1 MSKLDIE
8 DFNTDGLNTEE
19 NAPESVQQEAGEDA
33 ANAET
38 SGNENEDEKNAQE
51 NVPAQEDKKPVK
63 EAKKGKKKTI
73 LGWGI
78 YGAVLVAIYITFHF
92 FLMMARIPSES
103 MEPTIMV
110 HDWTIGDRNA
120 YNDEAPQRGDIVNFY
135 QAEEDTIMVKRVI
148 GLPGDTVSFEDDHV
162 HINGEELDES
172 AYLDD
177 DVLTECDETF
187 TVPDGCVFLLGD
199 NREVSLDARYWDDPY
214 ISYDDIKCQVDVI
227 IPFHKLSW
235 F

>member
-1 MSKLDIE
+1 MTEQNINIE
-8 DFNTDGLNTEE
+8 DLNEETNTTEDTSVEDANAAEANTEASDAKE
-19 NAPESVQQEAGEDA
+19 NDGSLVKDENKAPSRR
-33 ANAET
+33 
-38 SGNENEDEKNAQE
+38 
-51 NVPAQEDKKPVK
+51 
-63 EAKKGKKKTI
+63 KTL

-78 YGAVLVAIYITFHF
+78 YGAILVAIYITFHF

-120 YNDEAPQRGDIVNFY
+120 YTSEAPQRGDIINFY

-148 GLPGDTVSFEDDHV
+148 GLPGETVSFVNDHV
-162 HINGEELDES
+162 YIDGEPLDES
-172 AYLDD
+172 AYLAD

-187 TVPDGCVFLLGD
+187 TVPEGCVFLLGD
-199 NREVSLDARYWDDPY
+199 NREVSLDARYWENPY
-214 ISYDDIKCQVDVI
+214 ISYDDIKCEVKVI
-227 IPFHKLSW
+227 IPFHKLPW

>member
-1 MSKLDIE
+1 MSKLNIE
-8 DFNTDGLNTEE
+8 DFNAEDNNAQSTLQKPDEQAVNAESGVNE
-19 NAPESVQQEAGEDA
+19 NA
-33 ANAET
+33 
-38 SGNENEDEKNAQE
+38 DEENAQE
-51 NVPAQEDKKPVK
+51 NMPIPEEKKSVK
-63 EAKKGKKKTI
+63 DAPEGKKKKI

-78 YGAVLVAIYITFHF
+78 YGAILVAIYITFHF

-120 YNDEAPQRGDIVNFY
+120 YSDEAPQRGDIVNFY

-148 GLPGDTVSFEDDHV
+148 GLPGETVSFENDRV

-199 NREVSLDARYWDDPY
+199 NREVSLDARYWENPY
-214 ISYDDIKCQVDVI
+214 ISYEDIKCQVNVI
-227 IPFHKLSW
+227 IPFHKLPW

>member
-1 MSKLDIE
+1 MSKLNIE
-8 DFNTDGLNTEE
+8 DFNTEDLNTEE
-19 NAPESVQQEAGEDA
+19 NMQQEPDEGAAGIEA
-33 ANAET
+33 
-38 SGNENEDEKNAQE
+38 SENESADEKNAQE
-51 NVPAQEDKKPVK
+51 NVPAQEAKKPK
-63 EAKKGKKKTI
+63 DTQKGKKKSI

-120 YNDEAPQRGDIVNFY
+120 YTDEAPQRGDIINFY
-135 QAEEDTIMVKRVI
+135 QAEEDTVMVKRVI

-162 HINGEELDES
+162 HINGKELDES
-172 AYLDD
+172 AYLAD

-187 TVPDGCVFLLGD
+187 TVPDDCVFLLGD
-199 NREVSLDARYWDDPY
+199 NREVSLDARYWDNPY
-214 ISYDDIKCQVDVI
+214 ISYDDIKCEVKVI
-227 IPFHKLSW
+227 IPFHKLPW

>member
-1 MSKLDIE
+1 MKLLGFFFIVKEIRYCYNRERYRVLAGKRGQVMGKQNENKNIE
-8 DFNTDGLNTEE
+8 DHMTEGNT
-19 NAPESVQQEAGEDA
+19 
-33 ANAET
+33 
-38 SGNENEDEKNAQE
+38 
-51 NVPAQEDKKPVK
+51 PVK
-63 EAKKGKKKTI
+63 TKAKNRKKTL

-78 YGAVLVAIYITFHF
+78 YGAILVAIYITFHF

-120 YNDEAPQRGDIVNFY
+120 YTDEAPQRGDIINFY

-177 DVLTECDETF
+177 DVLTECDESF

-214 ISYDDIKCQVDVI
+214 ISYDDIKCEVKVI
-227 IPFHKLSW
+227 IPFHKLPW

>member
-1 MSKLDIE
+1 MGKQNENKNIE
-8 DFNTDGLNTEE
+8 DHTTEGNT
-19 NAPESVQQEAGEDA
+19 
-33 ANAET
+33 
-38 SGNENEDEKNAQE
+38 
-51 NVPAQEDKKPVK
+51 PVK
-63 EAKKGKKKTI
+63 TKAKNRKKTL

-78 YGAVLVAIYITFHF
+78 YGAILVAIYITFHF

-120 YNDEAPQRGDIVNFY
+120 YTDEAPQRGDIINFY

-177 DVLTECDETF
+177 DVLTECDESF

-214 ISYDDIKCQVDVI
+214 ISYDDIKCEVKVI
-227 IPFHKLSW
+227 IPFHKLPW

>member
-1 MSKLDIE
+1 MSKLNAE
-8 DFNTDGLNTEE
+8 DNTEQSTPQKPDE
-19 NAPESVQQEAGEDA
+19 QA
-33 ANAET
+33 ANTEV
-38 SGNENEDEKNAQE
+38 GVNEENAQE
-51 NVPAQEDKKPVK
+51 NVSVQEDKKSVK
-63 EAKKGKKKTI
+63 DAKKGKKKTI

-78 YGAVLVAIYITFHF
+78 YGAILVAIYITFHF

-120 YNDEAPQRGDIVNFY
+120 YTDEAPQRGDIVNFY

-199 NREVSLDARYWDDPY
+199 NRDVSLDARYWSDPY
-214 ISYDDIKCQVDVI
+214 ISYDDIKCEVKVI
-227 IPFHKLSW
+227 IPFHKLPW

>member
-1 MSKLDIE
+1 MSKLNIE
-8 DFNTDGLNTEE
+8 DFNAEDNTAQSTPQNMDEQAVNAESGVNESADEE
-19 NAPESVQQEAGEDA
+19 NV
-33 ANAET
+33 
-38 SGNENEDEKNAQE
+38 QE
-51 NVPAQEDKKPVK
+51 NVTVQEDKKSVK
-63 EAKKGKKKTI
+63 DAKRGKKKTI

-78 YGAVLVAIYITFHF
+78 YGAILVAIYITFHF

-120 YNDEAPQRGDIVNFY
+120 YTNEAPQRGDIVNFY

-148 GLPGDTVSFEDDHV
+148 GLPGETISFENDRV

-199 NREVSLDARYWDDPY
+199 NRDVSLDARYWDNPY
-214 ISYDDIKCQVDVI
+214 ISYEDIKCEVKVI
-227 IPFHKLSW
+227 IPFHKLPW

>member
-1 MSKLDIE
+1 MAEQNINIE
-8 DFNTDGLNTEE
+8 DLNEETNTTEDTSVEDANAAEANTEASDAKE
-19 NAPESVQQEAGEDA
+19 NDGSLVKDENKAPSRR
-33 ANAET
+33 
-38 SGNENEDEKNAQE
+38 
-51 NVPAQEDKKPVK
+51 
-63 EAKKGKKKTI
+63 KTL

-78 YGAVLVAIYITFHF
+78 YGAILVTIYITFHF

-120 YNDEAPQRGDIVNFY
+120 YTSEAPQRGDIINFY

-148 GLPGDTVSFEDDHV
+148 GLPGETVSFVNDHV
-162 HINGEELDES
+162 YIDGEPLDES
-172 AYLDD
+172 AYLAD

-187 TVPDGCVFLLGD
+187 TVPEGCVFLLGD
-199 NREVSLDARYWDDPY
+199 NREVSLDARYWENPY
-214 ISYDDIKCQVDVI
+214 ISYDDIKCEVKMI
-227 IPFHKLSW
+227 IPFHKLPW

>member
-1 MSKLDIE
+1 MNKLNIE
-8 DFNTDGLNTEE
+8 DFNAEDNNAQSTLQKPDEQAVNAESGVNE
-19 NAPESVQQEAGEDA
+19 NA
-33 ANAET
+33 
-38 SGNENEDEKNAQE
+38 DEENAQE
-51 NVPAQEDKKPVK
+51 NMPIPEEKKSVK
-63 EAKKGKKKTI
+63 DAPEGKKKKI

-78 YGAVLVAIYITFHF
+78 YGAILVAIYITFHF

-120 YNDEAPQRGDIVNFY
+120 YSDEAPQRGDIVNFY

-148 GLPGDTVSFEDDHV
+148 GLPGETVSFENDRV

-199 NREVSLDARYWDDPY
+199 NREVSLDARYWENPY
-214 ISYDDIKCQVDVI
+214 ISYEDIKCQVNVI
-227 IPFHKLSW
+227 IPFHKLPW